1 MEYQSL
7 HSYLEARFSGKETVT
22 KQMII
27 DAKKAYRSQYLSVY
41 YKIYS
46 EDKRQ
51 ISFRVSKQQYS
62 VLKIK
67 AESNGMK
74 VGTYVKTLV
83 LAGKK
88 VQDDTAIQY
97 LVLRAIDS
105 IEEAIHEDEVLDS
118 KKLLLLLEKI
128 QSLLQ

>member
-7 HSYLEARFSGKETVT
+7 QSYLEARFSGKETVT

-41 YKIYS
+41 YKTYS

-51 ISFRVSKQQYS
+51 ISFRVSKHQYS
-62 VLKIK
+62 VLKVK